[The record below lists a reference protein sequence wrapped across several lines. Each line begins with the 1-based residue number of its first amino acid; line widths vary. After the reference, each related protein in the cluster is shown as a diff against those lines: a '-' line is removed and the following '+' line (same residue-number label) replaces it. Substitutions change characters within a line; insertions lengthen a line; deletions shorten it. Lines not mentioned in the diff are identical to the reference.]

1 MRTDPAVELGR
12 ARIRYLSAFVRGEIT
27 ETELNK
33 TLSMIDR
40 SEKRLETTAARLEV
54 KRVSLADWR
63 QRRVLEVALR
73 RSLEASDGL

>member
-1 MRTDPAVELGR
+1 MSDPVADLQR

-33 TLSMIDR
+33 TLAMIDR

-63 QRRVLEVALR
+63 QRRVLEAALR
-73 RSLEASDGL
+73 QSLEVSDGL